1 MSVYMYRICIA
12 FLVASGIFCTA
23 NDQAYGQHT
32 DQESGDSGVIQA
44 PFRGPDVQGGSITPG
59 TSLENGFLIGRS
71 FIGFDVTILHSD
83 SELYTSLFGGL
94 TGFGGDT
101 FTSGAWV
108 AGISAGKQFYLREK
122 FVAAEQQN
130 VNLYIRTGPGI
141 GLGGSNGFVFSD
153 TRHHVG
159 LNGDAILGA
168 DLRISDHTSFFMQGG
183 GKLLWYPSLDE
194 VGFLGVPM
202 VSAGFRFNLSNPV
215 PPVRY

>member
-1 MSVYMYRICIA
+1 MNVYFYKICIA
-12 FLVASGIFCTA
+12 LLAAAGMLTMAS
-23 NDQAYGQHT
+23 DQAFSQQT
-32 DQESGDSGVIQA
+32 DREGGDSGVIQA
-44 PFRGPDVQGGSITPG
+44 PFRGPDVQGGTVTPG

-71 FIGFDVTILHSD
+71 FIGFDITILD
-83 SELYTSLFGGL
+83 SEREFYSSLFGGL
-94 TGFGGDT
+94 TGFGSDS

-108 AGISAGKQFYLREK
+108 AGISVGKQFYLREK
-122 FVAAEQQN
+122 FVAAQQQN

-153 TRHHVG
+153 SRHHVG

-202 VSAGFRFNLSNPV
+202 VSAGFRFNLSNSV